1 MDKSQ
6 KSHIVKL
13 CLIALFFFVTPLLPS
28 SIRPAYLYLLLNLLI
43 IAIGAEAGLL
53 SFLNPQED
61 KKPIV
66 MAPKPIDIP
75 TRVITT
81 ATELI
86 SPIKEIDDQASSND
100 YYQLPKIVEK
110 KERKVGKS
118 VSAKVVSAVKV
129 RTLMKSPS
137 TPSLFFIGG
146 GETEAEET
154 LNEFKGEDEDAF
166 LSGQELFTKAENFI
180 GNFYNQL
187 KIQRED
193 SWRKIHDL
201 YHKTF

>member
-1 MDKSQ
+1 MEKSK

-13 CLIALFFFVTPLLPS
+13 CLIALFFLITPLLSS

-61 KKPIV
+61 KPIV
-66 MAPKPIDIP
+66 TAPKPIDI
-75 TRVITT
+75 TARVIT
-81 ATELI
+81 ATEL
-86 SPIKEIDDQASSND
+86 SPIREVDDQVRGNN
-100 YYQLPKIVEK
+100 YLLPKIVEK
-110 KERKVGKS
+110 KVRKVEKS
-118 VSAKVVSAVKV
+118 MSAKVVSAVKV

-146 GETEAEET
+146 EDTEAEET
-154 LNEFKGEDEDAF
+154 LNEFEGKDEDEC
-166 LSGQELFTKAENFI
+166 LSGQELYTKAENFI
-180 GNFYNQL
+180 GNFYKQL